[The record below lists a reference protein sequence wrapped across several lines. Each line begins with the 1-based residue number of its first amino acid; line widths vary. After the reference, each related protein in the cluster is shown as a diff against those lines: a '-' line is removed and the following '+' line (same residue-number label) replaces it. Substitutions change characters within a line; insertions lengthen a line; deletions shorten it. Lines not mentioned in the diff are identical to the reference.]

1 MSKSSMQIKKDKLQN
16 KKKRAVEIK
25 EDLWSPENIAK
36 NREALRRKSCP
47 WEFKG
52 MTRHEWYEQGRKK
65 TYKPGCW
72 EEEAA

>member
-52 MTRHEWYEQGRKK
+52 MTRHVGERKQLK
-65 TYKPGCW
+65 YNDIL
-72 EEEAA
+72 